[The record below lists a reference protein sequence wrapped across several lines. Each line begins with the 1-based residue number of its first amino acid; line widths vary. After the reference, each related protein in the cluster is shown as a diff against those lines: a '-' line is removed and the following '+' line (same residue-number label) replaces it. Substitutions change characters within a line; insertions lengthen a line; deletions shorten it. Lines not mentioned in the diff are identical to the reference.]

1 LCWDTVKDR
10 WAVHNATV
18 EARDAGTYIMEGN
31 VILIRKADVPE
42 YLRDSEF
49 YKSLSEDDEELFEV
63 PETSFKVTTTLQNDD
78 ELRNL
83 LSTLRYWGAAKVPA
97 FLTVDLLSRDT
108 CVNSGLIDQFSE
120 LNEVVMLAEIGRQKT
135 YGDKVSLAIMSGDIE
150 VLKLLV
156 SMQTTASNQYTQI
169 VWPESQFFNASI
181 APLRCA
187 DMRHAYLCLP

>member
-1 LCWDTVKDR
+1 VLGYSKDR

-31 VILIRKADVPE
+31 VIVIRKADVPE
-42 YLRDSEF
+42 YLRYSEF

-97 FLTVDLLSRDT
+97 FLTVDL
-108 CVNSGLIDQFSE
+108 
-120 LNEVVMLAEIGRQKT
+120 
-135 YGDKVSLAIMSGDIE
+135 
-150 VLKLLV
+150 
-156 SMQTTASNQYTQI
+156 
-169 VWPESQFFNASI
+169 
-181 APLRCA
+181 
-187 DMRHAYLCLP
+187 